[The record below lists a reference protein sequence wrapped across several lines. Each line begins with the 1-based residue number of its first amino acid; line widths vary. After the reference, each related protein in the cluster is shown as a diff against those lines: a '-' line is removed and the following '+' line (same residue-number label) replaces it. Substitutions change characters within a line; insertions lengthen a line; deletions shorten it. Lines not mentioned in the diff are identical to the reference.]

1 MVGSNQHQLV
11 VGRGAL
17 PRLVNRDDA
26 TVVERGLCSLGNA
39 QLALGEP
46 VPKCKLV
53 GGQHRDVAKLRS
65 VAKAITGSRASGTSK
80 R

>member
-53 GGQHRDVAKLRS
+53 GG
-65 VAKAITGSRASGTSK
+65 
-80 R
+80 